1 MKLNDKLL
9 LLESKGTPFYIRP
22 EVVRPSKPATLST
35 AKKTCKTK
43 KRLTRDQSPFKMNAV
58 FGKIIN
64 EIF

>member
-9 LLESKGTPFYIRP
+9 LLESKRMPFNIRP
-22 EVVRPSKPATLST
+22 KIVCPSKPATLST